1 MRPNGVLSTVIE
13 HLLLNLEN
21 SFSSQR
27 GARLNRVIEISDEY
41 SPLNK
46 LRFIIEY
53 ISFTLMENNK
63 PKQQVHPFVIE
74 TFSIFKRI
82 KHCVTI
88 IRY

>member
-27 GARLNRVIEISDEY
+27 GVRLNRVIEIPDEY

-53 ISFTLMENNK
+53 ISFTLWNTISPNNK
-63 PKQQVHPFVIE
+63 CIHL
-74 TFSIFKRI
+74 
-82 KHCVTI
+82 
-88 IRY
+88 

>member
-27 GARLNRVIEISDEY
+27 NSIEIPDEY

-74 TFSIFKRI
+74 TFSIL
-82 KHCVTI
+82 
-88 IRY
+88 

>member
-1 MRPNGVLSTVIE
+1 MRPNGELSTVIE

-21 SFSSQR
+21 SFSSKS
-27 GARLNRVIEISDEY
+27 GARLNRVIEIPDEY

-74 TFSIFKRI
+74 TFSILKRI
-82 KHCVTI
+82 
-88 IRY
+88 

>member
-21 SFSSQR
+21 SFSSKS
-27 GARLNRVIEISDEY
+27 GACLNRVIEIPDEY

-74 TFSIFKRI
+74 TFSILKRI
-82 KHCVTI
+82 
-88 IRY
+88 

>member
-13 HLLLNLEN
+13 HLLLNLGN
-21 SFSSQR
+21 SFSRKR
-27 GARLNRVIEISDEY
+27 GAHLNRVIEIPNEY

-46 LRFIIEY
+46 LRILIEY

-74 TFSIFKRI
+74 TFSILKRI
-82 KHCVTI
+82 
-88 IRY
+88 

>member
-27 GARLNRVIEISDEY
+27 GARLNRVIEIPDEY

-74 TFSIFKRI
+74 TFSILKR
-82 KHCVTI
+82 K
-88 IRY
+88 